1 MKKSQK
7 SAVIFDNIMMI
18 LFYSSIFVLMIS
30 FFETIINQ
38 EVHILFYVSS
48 ITLILSIFSG
58 LLVERLDEPMKS
70 NITYNAKWRI
80 KKK

>member
-18 LFYSSIFVLMIS
+18 LFYSSISVLMIS

-38 EVHILFYVSS
+38 KVHILFYISS
-48 ITLILSIFSG
+48 ITLILSVFGG

-70 NITYNAKWRI
+70 NITYNAKWRFKI
-80 KKK
+80 K

>member
-18 LFYSSIFVLMIS
+18 LFYSSISVLMIS
-30 FFETIINQ
+30 FYETIINQ
-38 EVHILFYVSS
+38 EVHILFYISL

-58 LLVERLDEPMKS
+58 LLVERLDEPKKS
-70 NITYNAKWRI
+70 NIPYNAKWRFKI
-80 KKK
+80 K

>member
-1 MKKSQK
+1 MKESQK

-38 EVHILFYVSS
+38 EVHILFYISS

-70 NITYNAKWRI
+70 NITYNAKWRFRI
-80 KKK
+80 K